1 MDYTDTGA
9 HWRRALQPGLKASRP
24 RMSLPVMGA
33 QLVENDPEARA
44 RTIGAR
50 VAEAEARREVVLSQ
64 LQAVRDHSPNLL
76 VDRIVEEH
84 GAYQEMMRREA
95 EANEQRRQQRE
106 RELELEK
113 EKEMAAAEG
122 DTAKVQQLIE
132 AGAEIAWEDE
142 FGSTALHCAC
152 TNGHVLCARLLLT
165 GRASVDQTNKNGATA
180 LHVACCDGHD
190 NCAELLLAANAAWR
204 ARA

>member
-1 MDYTDTGA
+1 MMPLAAGA
-9 HWRRALQPGLKASRP
+9 A
-24 RMSLPVMGA
+24 
-33 QLVENDPEARA
+33 A
-44 RTIGAR
+44 RTNI
-50 VAEAEARREVVLSQ
+50 VAGV
-64 LQAVRDHSPNLL
+64 PGKPP
-76 VDRIVEEH
+76 IEED
-84 GAYQEMMRREA
+84 QDDDVP
-95 EANEQRRQQRE
+95 
-106 RELELEK
+106 ELW
-113 EKEMAAAEG
+113 MAAAEG
-122 DTAKVQQLIE
+122 DTAKVQQLVE

>member
-1 MDYTDTGA
+1 
-9 HWRRALQPGLKASRP
+9 
-24 RMSLPVMGA
+24 MSLPVMGA

-106 RELELEK
+106 RELELEIRKIKK
-113 EKEMAAAEG
+113 EAAELASSFQPAKKAK
-122 DTAKVQQLIE
+122 TA
-132 AGAEIAWEDE
+132 
-142 FGSTALHCAC
+142 
-152 TNGHVLCARLLLT
+152 
-165 GRASVDQTNKNGATA
+165 
-180 LHVACCDGHD
+180 
-190 NCAELLLAANAAWR
+190 
-204 ARA
+204 